1 MINRPER
8 LHPGSRVALV
18 ATARKVSPEEVQP
31 AIALLRAWQLEPA
44 VEEGLYLSD
53 NQMAGDDNHRAAL
66 LQRYLDD
73 DSIDAIL
80 CVRGGYGTVRIVDR
94 VDFSPLLRRP
104 KWIIGYSD
112 VTVLHSHVARHCQL
126 ATLHAT
132 MPLNIPGDTAQWG
145 SPAIESLRRT
155 LFEGTVDIKAPAS
168 PLNRTG
174 HCHAPVVGGNLS
186 VLYSLLGSA
195 SDIDTDG
202 KILFI
207 EDLDEYLYHI
217 DRMMQNLKRNGKLE
231 RLKGLVVGA
240 LSDMHDNA
248 IPFGHTAEEIVRD
261 TVRDYDYPVAF
272 HLPVGHIGLNNRA
285 LLLGIPATLDITD
298 THTHLLQTC

>member
-1 MINRPER
+1 MNCPER

-18 ATARKVSPEEVQP
+18 ATARKVSSEEMQP
-31 AIALLRAWQLEPA
+31 AIALLRSWQLEPV
-44 VEEGLYLSD
+44 VEAGLYCED
-53 NQMAGDDNHRAAL
+53 NQMAGDDTHRAAL
-66 LQRYLDD
+66 LQRYVDD

-80 CVRGGYGTVRIVDR
+80 CARGGYGTVRILDR
-94 VDFSPLLRRP
+94 VDYSSLRRHP

-112 VTVLHSHVARHCQL
+112 VTALHSHLARHCQL

-132 MPLNIPGDTAQWG
+132 MPINIPSDTSQWD
-145 SPAIESLRRT
+145 SPAITSLHRA
-155 LFEGTVDIKAPAS
+155 LFEGTVEIEAPAS
-168 PLNRTG
+168 PLNRVG
-174 HCHAPVVGGNLS
+174 HCQAPVVGGNLS
-186 VLYSLLGSA
+186 VLYSLCGSS

-217 DRMMQNLKRNGKLE
+217 DRMMQNLKRSGKLE

-240 LSDMHDNA
+240 MSDMHDNT

-261 TVRDYDYPVAF
+261 TVREYDYPVAF
-272 HLPVGHIGLNNRA
+272 HLPVGHIGLDNHA
-285 LLLGIPATLDITD
+285 LLLGVDTTLDITD
-298 THTHLLQTC
+298 THTHLSQSC